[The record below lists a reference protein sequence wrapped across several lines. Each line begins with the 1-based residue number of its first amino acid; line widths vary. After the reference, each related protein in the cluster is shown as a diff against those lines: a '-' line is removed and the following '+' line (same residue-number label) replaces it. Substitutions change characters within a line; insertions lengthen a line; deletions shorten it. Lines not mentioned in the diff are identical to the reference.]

1 MHWSSATEAAAASA
15 AVRSRRTA
23 SRCWTRRRL
32 QRATLA
38 CSLKRAPGMF
48 DVELSEVTPV
58 QGRLVHC
65 FRGQAAAAADRV
77 EGAVRHDHASER
89 ALSSSCFLQRH
100 FCFARMKFTR
110 PSWSTSAVSCPS
122 FSLPPSLLPFNFPSF
137 SSRCSLS
144 LVLFPLFCR
153 SLCPLQR
160 RHPPPIRYIFEA
172 PRALGLQA
180 RCCCARLRQGQAMI
194 GCAFL

>member
-23 SRCWTRRRL
+23 SRCWTHRL
-32 QRATLA
+32 QRATSA

-48 DVELSEVTPV
+48 YVELSEVTPV

-100 FCFARMKFTR
+100 LCFSRMKFTR

-122 FSLPPSLLPFNFPSF
+122 FHLPFFPSPFYLPPFFFPF
-137 SSRCSLS
+137 SSSPFSVARFL
-144 LVLFPLFCR
+144 LY
-153 SLCPLQR
+153 PLQC

-180 RCCCARLRQGQAMI
+180 RCCCARLRGQAMI

>member
-23 SRCWTRRRL
+23 SRCWTRRL
-32 QRATLA
+32 QRATSA

-48 DVELSEVTPV
+48 YVELSEVTPV

-100 FCFARMKFTR
+100 LCFSRMKFTR
-110 PSWSTSAVSCPS
+110 PSWSTSAVFCPS
-122 FSLPPSLLPFNFPSF
+122 FSLRPFPFPLFSPPFY
-137 SSRCSLS
+137 LS
-144 LVLFPLFCR
+144 LFIFPLFCCPF
-153 SLCPLQR
+153 SLVPAAVPSPAAHQV
-160 RHPPPIRYIFEA
+160 HF
-172 PRALGLQA
+172 
-180 RCCCARLRQGQAMI
+180 
-194 GCAFL
+194 